1 MFRMMKLRPPNG
13 WPSVWWELAIVTL
26 GVLIALGAQQWV
38 EERNWSSR
46 VQASQ
51 SAIRDELSEHYSW
64 SVEWRRVAP
73 CLLAQIE
80 RLQQRV
86 LGSGPTLD
94 PAPIYR
100 EALFTFV
107 VRLPSKEYP
116 RSVYDAALGDGVV
129 QRFDSAF
136 RLELNAHY
144 AQSDLME
151 LMTRQN
157 DQDQHELFSLSRVL
171 PLDPSVRADFTRR
184 LDSLRGRV
192 EFMDLVAGQ
201 LIDHVQRVR
210 MVPSPA
216 ETRRQVER
224 FGTDQFCRAQ
234 GLPLHS
240 FARAM
245 TAVPN

>member
-1 MFRMMKLRPPNG
+1 MFRMMRLRPPKG
-13 WPSVWWELAIVTL
+13 WASVWWELAIVTV
-26 GVLIALGAQQWV
+26 GVLIALAAQQWV

-51 SAIRDELSEHYSW
+51 SALRDELGQHYSW
-64 SVEWRRVAP
+64 SVEWRRVSP
-73 CLLAQIE
+73 CLLTQIQ

-86 LGSGPTLD
+86 LESARNLD
-94 PAPIYR
+94 PAPVYR
-100 EALFTFV
+100 EEFQTYVL
-107 VRLPSKEYP
+107 RIPSKEYA

-129 QRFDSAF
+129 QHFDPAF

-151 LMTRQN
+151 LMTRRN
-157 DQDQHELFSLSRVL
+157 DEDQRELFSLSRVL

-210 MVPSPA
+210 MVPPPA

-234 GLPLHS
+234 RLPLHS
-240 FARAM
+240 FRRAM
-245 TAVPN
+245 TSVSN